1 MTTESTNKTLCV
13 APMMDWTDRHC
24 RYFHRQLSP
33 SARLFTEMVTT
44 GAIIHGDKPRH
55 LAFNPEEHPVVLQLG
70 GGDPVDLSRS
80 AEIAQHWGYDEVN
93 LNVGCPSDRVQKNKI
108 GACLMLEPE
117 LVRQCISAMIS
128 SVDIP
133 VSVKCRLGVDEHDSY
148 ADLRRFIET
157 VMQSGCRRF
166 IVHARKAWLY
176 GLSPKANREVP
187 SLKYDWVYRLKQDI
201 PELDITINGGIRELG
216 AIRTHLEYV
225 DGVMIGRAAYQNPW
239 LLVDCERLL
248 FDPDYE
254 LDRETVIQ
262 GMTGYARANPRVA
275 VKHISRHMLGL
286 FKGLPGARTWRRY
299 LSENAYL
306 PGADSSVLQAAFM
319 QYAGCR

>member
-1 MTTESTNKTLCV
+1 MLAV

-24 RYFHRQLSP
+24 RYFHRLLSP

-55 LAFNPEEHPVVLQLG
+55 LDFSREEHPVVLQLG
-70 GGDPVDLSRS
+70 GGDPDDLTRS
-80 AEIAQHWGYDEVN
+80 AEIAQQWGYDEVN

-117 LVRQCISAMIS
+117 LVRQCISAMMA

-148 ADLRRFIET
+148 DDLHKFIET
-157 VMQSGCRRF
+157 VAQSGCEQF
-166 IVHARKAWLY
+166 IVHARKAWLH

-187 SLKYDWVYRLKQDI
+187 SLKYEWVYKLKKDM
-201 PELDITINGGIRELG
+201 PELGITINGGIRDLD
-216 AIRTHLEYV
+216 AVRIHLQEV

-239 LLVDCERLL
+239 LLVDCERIL
-248 FDPDYE
+248 FDADLA
-254 LDRETVIQ
+254 LDRETVVHE
-262 GMTGYARANPRVA
+262 MAEYARANDNVA
-275 VKHISRHMLGL
+275 LKHISRHMLGL
-286 FKGLPGARTWRRY
+286 FTGMPGARAWRRY
-299 LSENAYL
+299 ISENSHL
-306 PGADSSVLQAAFM
+306 PGADDSVLLAALAVM
-319 QYAGCR
+319 HRSRVA